1 MLLAIP
7 EVLMLVIL
15 LFIIT
20 YIVLIEL
27 AVILGLL
34 IYRYSTNKSL
44 LNKGQS
50 GYYKNKRLGYYD

>member
-1 MLLAIP
+1 
-7 EVLMLVIL
+7 MLVIL